1 MIRFFPRM
9 LCPLEIDVTLFV
21 NKTMCF
27 DSVEG
32 RFNFFPDILRCCQFQ
47 VIRIFLHIPMDDF
60 IVEISELPYMKIVIP
75 VQGLPHLGNGDIGCA
90 WIQLKFQQPVQML
103 LEIYEMF
110 QFPAF
115 VPGKLFAVFVCQ
127 EDASIVPR
135 LPKPA
140 VLHEDRVIAQSFR
153 NFDFANRFFRIAEK
167 VFFRLGY
174 GLDFHLRNGKQ
185 QFRQR

>member
-1 MIRFFPRM
+1 M
-9 LCPLEIDVTLFV
+9 LCPFEIDVAFFI
-21 NKTMCF
+21 NKMMRF
-27 DSVEG
+27 DPVEG
-32 RFNFFPDILRCCQFQ
+32 RFNFFTDILRRRQFQ

-60 IVEISELPYMKIVIP
+60 IVEVSELFHMEIVIP
-75 VQGLPHLGNGDIGCA
+75 VQGFPHLVIGNIGCS

-167 VFFRLGY
+167 VFSRLGY